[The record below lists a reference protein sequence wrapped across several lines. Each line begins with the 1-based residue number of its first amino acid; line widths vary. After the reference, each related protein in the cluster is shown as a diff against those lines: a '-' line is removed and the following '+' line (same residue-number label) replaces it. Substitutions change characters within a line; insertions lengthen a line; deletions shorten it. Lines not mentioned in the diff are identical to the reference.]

1 MYSGSSN
8 SWEYL
13 QGLLI
18 AVMLPFMALFGHVA
32 MSGLIPLCAAKQTCK
47 NNLEAARPSAGV
59 ILERFIIASIAP
71 WGSHSAIYRF

>member
-1 MYSGSSN
+1 
-8 SWEYL
+8 
-13 QGLLI
+13 
-18 AVMLPFMALFGHVA
+18 MALFGHVA